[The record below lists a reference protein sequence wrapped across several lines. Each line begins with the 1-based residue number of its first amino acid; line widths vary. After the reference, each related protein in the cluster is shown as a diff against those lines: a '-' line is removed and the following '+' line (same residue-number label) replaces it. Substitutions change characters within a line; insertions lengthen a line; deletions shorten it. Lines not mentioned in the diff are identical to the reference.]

1 VATTGHSGASR
12 SHSRSLSKVEALTGY
27 ATIGI
32 LILVGVVCGH
42 VGVLTV
48 QHQKMMSKL
57 ALLVAAPA
65 LMFTIMEKADLSRV
79 FARSFVA
86 NVGAIVIAALIYV
99 ILAALIFKRT
109 APERTMG
116 MLLSCYTNAGNL
128 GLPVAVYAL
137 GDATWI
143 APVLLVQ
150 LAILQPAALTHL
162 DYHRARETGGPLPI
176 GRLVTLPIRNP
187 LTVACL
193 AGLALNIAHLR
204 LPALLETPAEML
216 GAVAV
221 PTMLLAFGISLRL
234 EPRPKHDTESVESYV
249 VIAIKVLLQPLA
261 AFLLARYALHLPAQS
276 VRAVTVIA
284 ALPPAQNI
292 YIFGMRY
299 GFRELFA
306 RDVIFRATAVS
317 AVVIL
322 VLMAVL

>member
-1 VATTGHSGASR
+1 VQ
-12 SHSRSLSKVEALTGY
+12 ALTGY

-42 VGVLTV
+42 FGILTV

-65 LMFTIMEKADLSRV
+65 LMFTLMEKADLSRV
-79 FARSFVA
+79 FARSFIA
-86 NVGAIVIAALIYV
+86 NAGAIVIAALVYTL
-99 ILAALIFKRT
+99 LAVTIFKRS

-116 MLLSCYTNAGNL
+116 ILLSSYTNAGNL

-150 LAILQPAALTHL
+150 LAILQPLALTHL
-162 DYHRARETGGPLPI
+162 DYHRARETGGPVPLGKILSLP
-176 GRLVTLPIRNP
+176 VRNP
-187 LTVACL
+187 LTVGCVL
-193 AGLALNIAHLR
+193 GLVMNLVNLR
-204 LPALLETPAEML
+204 LPALLETPMEML

-221 PTMLLAFGISLRL
+221 PVMLLAFGISLRL
-234 EPRPKHDTESVESYV
+234 EPRPTRNAESAESYV
-249 VIAIKVLLQPLA
+249 IIAIKVLIQPLA

-276 VRAVTVIA
+276 IRAVTVIA

>member
-1 VATTGHSGASR
+1 MQ
-12 SHSRSLSKVEALTGY
+12 ALTGY

-42 VGVLTV
+42 FGVLTV

-57 ALLVAAPA
+57 ALLVAMPA
-65 LMFTIMEKADLSRV
+65 LMLTIMEKADLSRV
-79 FARSFVA
+79 FARSFAA
-86 NVGAIVIAALIYV
+86 NAGAIVIAALVYV
-99 ILAALIFKRT
+99 VVALVVFRPKP
-109 APERTMG
+109 PERTIG

-162 DYHRARETGGPLPI
+162 DYCRAKETGGPLPI
-176 GRLVTLPIRNP
+176 ARLATLPIRNP
-187 LTVACL
+187 LTVAAV
-193 AGLALNIAHLR
+193 AGLALNLAHLQ
-204 LPALLETPAEML
+204 LPSLVETPLEML
-216 GAVAV
+216 GGVAV
-221 PTMLLAFGISLRL
+221 PVMLLAFGISLRL
-234 EPRPKHDTESVESYV
+234 EPRPARGTESAESNTI
-249 VIAIKVLLQPLA
+249 IAIKVLVQPLA
-261 AFLLARYALHLPAQS
+261 AFLLARYALHLPEHT

-292 YIFGMRY
+292 YIFSMRY

-306 RDVIFRATAVS
+306 RDTIFRATAVS

-322 VLMAVL
+322 GLVAVL

>member
-1 VATTGHSGASR
+1 MQ
-12 SHSRSLSKVEALTGY
+12 ALTGY

-32 LILVGVVCGH
+32 LILVGVVCAH
-42 VGVLTV
+42 FGVLTV

-65 LMFTIMEKADLSRV
+65 LMFTLMEKADLSRV
-79 FARSFVA
+79 FARSFIA
-86 NVGAIVIAALIYV
+86 NAGAIVIAALLYTL
-99 ILAALIFKRT
+99 LAVTIFKRS

-116 MLLSCYTNAGNL
+116 ILLSSYTNAGNL

-150 LAILQPAALTHL
+150 LAILQPLALTHL
-162 DYHRARETGGPLPI
+162 DYHRARETGGPVPLGKILSLP
-176 GRLVTLPIRNP
+176 VRNP
-187 LTVACL
+187 LTVGCVL
-193 AGLALNIAHLR
+193 GLVMNLVNLR
-204 LPALLETPAEML
+204 LPTLLETPMEML

-221 PTMLLAFGISLRL
+221 PVMLLAFGISLRL
-234 EPRPKHDTESVESYV
+234 EPRPTRNAESAESYV
-249 VIAIKVLLQPLA
+249 IIAIKVLAQPLA

-276 VRAVTVIA
+276 IRAVTVIA

-322 VLMAVL
+322 VLMTVL

>member
-1 VATTGHSGASR
+1 VQ
-12 SHSRSLSKVEALTGY
+12 ALTGY

-32 LILVGVVCGH
+32 LIIVGVICAH
-42 VGVLTV
+42 FGVLGV
-48 QHQKMMSKL
+48 QHQKMMSKM

-65 LMFTIMEKADLSRV
+65 LMFTLMEKADLSRV

-86 NVGAIVIAALIYV
+86 NAGAIVIAALVYAL
-99 ILAALIFKRT
+99 LAVTVFKRP

-116 MLLSCYTNAGNL
+116 ILLSCYTNAGNL

-150 LAILQPAALTHL
+150 LAILQPLALTHL
-162 DYHRARETGGPLPI
+162 DYHRARETGGPIPLGKILSLP
-176 GRLVTLPIRNP
+176 VRNP
-187 LTVACL
+187 LTVGCVLGLVLNL
-193 AGLALNIAHLR
+193 ANLR
-204 LPALLETPAEML
+204 LPALLETPMEML

-221 PTMLLAFGISLRL
+221 PVMLLAFGISLRL
-234 EPRPKHDTESVESYV
+234 EPRPTRNAESAESYV
-249 VIAIKVLLQPLA
+249 IIAIKVLVQPLT

>member
-1 VATTGHSGASR
+1 MQ
-12 SHSRSLSKVEALTGY
+12 ALTGY

-32 LILVGVVCGH
+32 LIIVGVICAH
-42 VGVLTV
+42 FGVLTV

-57 ALLVAAPA
+57 ALLVAMPA

-86 NVGAIVIAALIYV
+86 NAGAIIAA
-99 ILAALIFKRT
+99 ALVYLLVAVTIFKRPP
-109 APERTMG
+109 PERTMG

-162 DYHRARETGGPLPI
+162 DYHRARETGGPVPVA
-176 GRLVTLPIRNP
+176 RLLTLPIRNP

-193 AGLALNIAHLR
+193 GGLTLNLAGLR
-204 LPALLETPAEML
+204 LPALVETPMEML

-221 PTMLLAFGISLRL
+221 PVMLLAFGISLRL
-234 EPRPKHDTESVESYV
+234 EPRPSRNAETSESYV
-249 VIAIKVLLQPLA
+249 IIAIKVLIQPLT
-261 AFLLARYALHLPAQS
+261 AFLLARYALHLPAQG

>member
-1 VATTGHSGASR
+1 VQ
-12 SHSRSLSKVEALTGY
+12 ALTGY

-42 VGVLTV
+42 FGVLTV

-65 LMFTIMEKADLSRV
+65 LMFTLMEKADLSRV
-79 FARSFVA
+79 FARSFIA
-86 NVGAIVIAALIYV
+86 NAGAIVIAALIYTL
-99 ILAALIFKRT
+99 LAVTIFKRS

-116 MLLSCYTNAGNL
+116 MLLSSYTNAGNL

-150 LAILQPAALTHL
+150 LAILQPLALTHL
-162 DYHRARETGGPLPI
+162 DYHRARETGGPVPLGKILSLP
-176 GRLVTLPIRNP
+176 VRNP
-187 LTVACL
+187 LTVGCVL
-193 AGLALNIAHLR
+193 GLVLNLLNVR
-204 LPALLETPAEML
+204 LPALLETPMEML

-221 PTMLLAFGISLRL
+221 PVMLLAFGISLRL
-234 EPRPKHDTESVESYV
+234 EPRPTRNAESAESYV
-249 VIAIKVLLQPLA
+249 IIAIKVLAQPLA

>member
-1 VATTGHSGASR
+1 
-12 SHSRSLSKVEALTGY
+12 
-27 ATIGI
+27 
-32 LILVGVVCGH
+32 
-42 VGVLTV
+42 
-48 QHQKMMSKL
+48 
-57 ALLVAAPA
+57 
-65 LMFTIMEKADLSRV
+65 
-79 FARSFVA
+79 VA
-86 NVGAIVIAALIYV
+86 NAGAIVIAALVYAL
-99 ILAALIFKRT
+99 LAVTVFKRP

-116 MLLSCYTNAGNL
+116 ILLSCYTNAGNL

-150 LAILQPAALTHL
+150 LAILQPLALTHL
-162 DYHRARETGGPLPI
+162 DYHRARETGGPIPLGKILSLP
-176 GRLVTLPIRNP
+176 VRNP
-187 LTVACL
+187 LTVGCVLGLVLNL
-193 AGLALNIAHLR
+193 ANLR
-204 LPALLETPAEML
+204 LPALLETPMEML

-221 PTMLLAFGISLRL
+221 PVMLLAFGISLRL
-234 EPRPKHDTESVESYV
+234 EPRPTRNAETAESYV
-249 VIAIKVLLQPLA
+249 IIAIKVLVQPLT

-276 VRAVTVIA
+276 IRAVTVIA

>member
-1 VATTGHSGASR
+1 MQ
-12 SHSRSLSKVEALTGY
+12 ALTGY

-32 LILVGVVCGH
+32 LIIVGVICGH
-42 VGVLTV
+42 FGVLTL

-57 ALLVAAPA
+57 ALLVAMPA

-86 NVGAIVIAALIYV
+86 NAGAIVAAALLYWL
-99 ILAALIFKRT
+99 LAVTIFKRPP
-109 APERTMG
+109 PERTMG

-162 DYHRARETGGPLPI
+162 DYHRARETGGPVPVA
-176 GRLVTLPIRNP
+176 RLLSLPIRNP

-193 AGLALNIAHLR
+193 GGLALNLANLR
-204 LPALLETPAEML
+204 LPALIETPMEML

-221 PTMLLAFGISLRL
+221 PIMLLAFGISLRL
-234 EPRPKHDTESVESYV
+234 EPRPTRNAETAESF
-249 VIAIKVLLQPLA
+249 VIVAIKVLIQPLSA
-261 AFLLARYALHLPAQS
+261 YLLARYALHLPAAS
-276 VRAVTVIA
+276 IRAVTVIA

-322 VLMAVL
+322 VLVAVL

>member
-1 VATTGHSGASR
+1 MQ
-12 SHSRSLSKVEALTGY
+12 ALTGY

-32 LILVGVVCGH
+32 LILVGVICGH
-42 VGVLTV
+42 FGVLTV
-48 QHQKMMSKL
+48 QHQKMMSKM

-65 LMFTIMEKADLSRV
+65 LMFTLMEKADLSRV

-86 NVGAIVIAALIYV
+86 NAGAIVIAALVYTL
-99 ILAALIFKRT
+99 LAVTIFKRS

-116 MLLSCYTNAGNL
+116 ILLSSYTNAGNL

-150 LAILQPAALTHL
+150 LAILQPLALTHL
-162 DYHRARETGGPLPI
+162 DYHRARETGGPVPLGKILSLP
-176 GRLVTLPIRNP
+176 VRNP
-187 LTVACL
+187 LTVGCVL
-193 AGLALNIAHLR
+193 GLVLNMMNLR
-204 LPALLETPAEML
+204 LPALLETPMEML

-221 PTMLLAFGISLRL
+221 PVMLLAFGISLRL
-234 EPRPKHDTESVESYV
+234 EPRPTRNAESAEGYV
-249 VIAIKVLLQPLA
+249 IIAIKVLIQPLT

>member
-1 VATTGHSGASR
+1 MQ
-12 SHSRSLSKVEALTGY
+12 ALTGY

-32 LILVGVVCGH
+32 LIIVGVICAH

-57 ALLVAAPA
+57 ALLVAMPA
-65 LMFTIMEKADLSRV
+65 LMLTIMEKADLSRV

-86 NVGAIVIAALIYV
+86 NAGAIIAAALVYLL
-99 ILAALIFKRT
+99 LAVTIFKRP

-162 DYHRARETGGPLPI
+162 DYHRARETGGPVPVA
-176 GRLVTLPIRNP
+176 RLLTLPIRNP

-193 AGLALNIAHLR
+193 GGLALNLAGLR
-204 LPALLETPAEML
+204 LPALIETPMEML

-221 PTMLLAFGISLRL
+221 PVMLLAFGISLRL
-234 EPRPKHDTESVESYV
+234 EPRPSRNAETSESYV
-249 VIAIKVLLQPLA
+249 IIAIKVLIQPLT

-276 VRAVTVIA
+276 IRAVTVIA

>member
-1 VATTGHSGASR
+1 VQ
-12 SHSRSLSKVEALTGY
+12 ALTGY

-32 LILVGVVCGH
+32 LIIVGVICGH
-42 VGVLTV
+42 FGVLTL

-57 ALLVAAPA
+57 ALLVAMPA

-86 NVGAIVIAALIYV
+86 NAGAIVAAALLYWL
-99 ILAALIFKRT
+99 LAVTIFKRPP
-109 APERTMG
+109 PERTMG

-162 DYHRARETGGPLPI
+162 DYHRARETGGPVPVA
-176 GRLVTLPIRNP
+176 RLLTLPIRNP

-193 AGLALNIAHLR
+193 GGLALNLANLR
-204 LPALLETPAEML
+204 LPALIETPMEML

-221 PTMLLAFGISLRL
+221 PIMLLAFGISLRL
-234 EPRPKHDTESVESYV
+234 EPRPTRNAETAESF
-249 VIAIKVLLQPLA
+249 VIVAIKVLIQPLSA
-261 AFLLARYALHLPAQS
+261 YLLARYALHLPAAS
-276 VRAVTVIA
+276 IRAVTVIA

-322 VLMAVL
+322 VLVAVL

>member
-1 VATTGHSGASR
+1 MQ
-12 SHSRSLSKVEALTGY
+12 ALTGY

-32 LILVGVVCGH
+32 LILVGVLCAH
-42 VGVLTV
+42 FKVLTV
-48 QHQKMMSKL
+48 QHQQMMSKL

-86 NVGAIVIAALIYV
+86 NVGAIVIAALVYAV
-99 ILAALIFKRT
+99 LALTIFKRS

-116 MLLSCYTNAGNL
+116 ILLSCYTNAGNL
-128 GLPVAVYAL
+128 GLPIAVYAL

-162 DYHRARETGGPLPI
+162 DYHRARETGGPVPL
-176 GRLVTLPIRNP
+176 GRILTLPVRNP

-193 AGLALNIAHLR
+193 GGLGLNLLHLQ
-204 LPALLETPAEML
+204 LPSLVETPMEML

-221 PTMLLAFGISLRL
+221 PVMLLAFGISLRL
-234 EPRPKHDTESVESYV
+234 EPRPARDAESAESYV
-249 VIAIKVLLQPLA
+249 IIAIKVFLQPLS
-261 AFLLARYALHLPAQS
+261 AFLLARYALHLPAES

-306 RDVIFRATAVS
+306 RDVIFRATALS

-322 VLMAVL
+322 ILMALL

>member
-1 VATTGHSGASR
+1 MQ
-12 SHSRSLSKVEALTGY
+12 ALTGY

-32 LILVGVVCGH
+32 LIIVGVICGH
-42 VGVLTV
+42 FGVLTL

-57 ALLVAAPA
+57 ALLVAMPA

-86 NVGAIVIAALIYV
+86 NAGAIVAAALLYWL
-99 ILAALIFKRT
+99 LAVTIFKRPP
-109 APERTMG
+109 PERTMG

-162 DYHRARETGGPLPI
+162 DYHRARETGGPVPVA
-176 GRLVTLPIRNP
+176 RLLTLPIRNP

-193 AGLALNIAHLR
+193 GGLALNLANLR
-204 LPALLETPAEML
+204 LPALIETPMEML

-221 PTMLLAFGISLRL
+221 PIMLLAFGISLRL
-234 EPRPKHDTESVESYV
+234 EPRPTRNAETAESF
-249 VIAIKVLLQPLA
+249 VIVAIKVLIQPLSA
-261 AFLLARYALHLPAQS
+261 YLLARYALHLPAAS
-276 VRAVTVIA
+276 IRAVTVIA

-322 VLMAVL
+322 VLVAVL